1 DRIYGESKLGGQ
13 EIVLFAKGVLQLAF
27 LE

>member
-1 DRIYGESKLGGQ
+1 ESKLGGQ
-13 EIVLFAKGVLQLAF
+13 EIVLFAKGVLQLTF